1 MQLGLLLLTWAH
13 PHPPSSCSTLIR
25 HYLCAQ
31 PRAGCWGQRDKQ
43 NACPHGADSRG
54 ERDLKTNNGCDN
66 IDHTFRSA
74 KELPLSAAG
83 AQHSHLGRSSGGLAW
98 KEAWA
103 VWGWRFHGPQPRN
116 IVEKGSTVTERLT
129 S

>member
-1 MQLGLLLLTWAH
+1 MLPDLLTIPGAVFFFKSIFGLLSAMQLGLLLLTWAH

-66 IDHTFRSA
+66 IDESQNHDAEGRKPN
-74 KELPLSAAG
+74 KE
-83 AQHSHLGRSSGGLAW
+83 
-98 KEAWA
+98 EYA
-103 VWGWRFHGPQPRN
+103 VRFHL
-116 IVEKGSTVTERLT
+116 EKILENTD
-129 S
+129 